1 MEGFIKA
8 SSYCNMFAVLFFWW
22 SSDTAVWT
30 LRVLQ
35 PSGLLLIWALC
46 CCHNLQ
52 HVSVAISSA
61 VLTCCCNIKH
71 FFNFTSLFLKIERCY
86 MPLLCSAVTATMW
99 FIYLFIDWL
108 FVCVGMCLTGMPSF
122 SMIIE
127 TDCGVLNSKR
137 NYESESCNKR
147 LPYIC
152 KKSVNASHTAAA
164 PGRLAAAFT
173 FCSHNSKWEVKFT

>member
-86 MPLLCSAVTATMW
+86 MPLLCSAVIATMW

-108 FVCVGMCLTGMPSF
+108 CVWECVWQECHPSPWLSRQTVEYWTQNATMNLSRATNDCRTSARRVSMPP
-122 SMIIE
+122 
-127 TDCGVLNSKR
+127 TQQQHQVG
-137 NYESESCNKR
+137 
-147 LPYIC
+147 
-152 KKSVNASHTAAA
+152 
-164 PGRLAAAFT
+164 
-173 FCSHNSKWEVKFT
+173 